1 MFDIGFTELMLIAT
15 VALLVAGP
23 ENLPRQLREAGRW
36 YAQLRRRFAELKAD
50 IENEIGTDEI
60 REQLR
65 MESIREGFE
74 KDKEALKSLDDDL
87 QSANIDLLNSLNNKS
102 PTA

>member
-1 MFDIGFTELMLIAT
+1 
-15 VALLVAGP
+15 
-23 ENLPRQLREAGRW
+23 
-36 YAQLRRRFAELKAD
+36 
-50 IENEIGTDEI
+50 
-60 REQLR
+60 

>member
-15 VALLVAGP
+15 VALLVAGS

-36 YAQLRRRFAELKAD
+36 YAQLRSRFSELKAD
-50 IENEIGTDEI
+50 IEDKIGADEI

-74 KDKEALKSLDDDL
+74 KDKETLKSHR
-87 QSANIDLLNSLNNKS
+87 
-102 PTA
+102 